1 MIQKIRSAE
10 MSSGL
15 MKIPGTSAMRTEIA
29 RQLIFAAFDFIWY
42 TKEARR
48 FGISASWEPQGSIG
62 ELFG

>member
-1 MIQKIRSAE
+1 